1 MNKVY
6 KAVLI
11 GQPNSGKSTLFKVLS
26 DIKVLSSGP
35 TVEVNS
41 TDVNLYGDTLR
52 LIDLPGLFSLNYIHP
67 AEEITVKFLL
77 HQKIDLII
85 NVVDAS
91 MLTRSLE
98 LTIELLELGI
108 PMIVALNLEDVA
120 NNQGH
125 IIDAEKLSKLLKVPV
140 VPTQALFGKGA
151 KLLLDEIKNLLSNNV
166 KHEQTFFK
174 FTHHLEEEIKKVEKE
189 IRNHINGNEVS
200 SRFYAIKTI
209 ENPSI
214 ISKTIFE
221 HVENTQREVLE
232 NLQKEHNMDGFECIS
247 YERHHLAMK
256 ISEQVCIIKP
266 TRKTP
271 LINQIDNLLLHPI
284 YGYFFLTAFFFLYF
298 FLIFI
303 VGEFLASLTEDPL
316 SSLANEVDQLKS
328 VNLFLYVSLHGAVQ
342 GFIGIVG
349 IVLPYF
355 IPLVLLTAIFEETG
369 YLSRVAFLID
379 GLMHKIGLHGKSVV
393 PIILGFGC
401 SVPAIYATRM
411 IENPRDRMIT
421 AVLIPFVPC
430 SARIAVIFALSAA
443 FTGPFW
449 AVVVFAYV
457 IFILALHGKVMSK
470 FLSKPT
476 GLILDI
482 PRLQRPS
489 LRGSMKATW
498 LRTKDFLKEASIF
511 LLLGSIVLSWLEYFH
526 FAEYLNILFAPILTA
541 ILGLPEQLGS
551 TLIFGFLRKELIL
564 VMANQALG
572 VNFISELPLNIIQVV
587 SFIIFVTFYFPCL
600 TTFVVI
606 LKEFGTKVVVFSAIL
621 SVLVATISAYL
632 FKVVLGFIFIGL

>member
-1 MNKVY
+1 MNKIY
-6 KAVLI
+6 TAVLV

-26 DIKVLSSGP
+26 DIKVASSGP
-35 TVEVNS
+35 TVELNS

-52 LIDLPGLFSLNYIHP
+52 LIDLPGLFSLNYLHP
-67 AEEITVKFLL
+67 AEEITVNFLL

-98 LTIELLELGI
+98 LTIELMELGK
-108 PMIVALNLEDVA
+108 PMIVALNLEDIA
-120 NNQGH
+120 EKQGH
-125 IIDAEKLSKLLKVPV
+125 HIDAEKLSQILPIPV
-140 VPTQALFGKGA
+140 VPTQALFGKGI
-151 KLLLDEIKNLLSNNV
+151 KTLLDEIQKYLSNTNKSQ
-166 KHEQTFFK
+166 KHFDY
-174 FTHHLEEEIKKVEKE
+174 THHLEQEIKKIEEALKF
-189 IRNHINGNEVS
+189 HINGKEVTA
-200 SRFYAIKTI
+200 RFYAIKSI
-209 ENPSI
+209 ENPAI
-214 ISKTIFE
+214 LSKNILE
-221 HVENTQREVLE
+221 HIEDLQKQVLDNIQREH
-232 NLQKEHNMDGFECIS
+232 KMDGFESIS

-256 ISEQVCIIKP
+256 ISEQVCSIQQ

-271 LINQIDNLLLHPI
+271 FINKFDNLLLHPI
-284 YGYFFLTAFFFLYF
+284 WGYFFLVGFFFLYF

-303 VGEFLASLTEDPL
+303 VGDILATFVETPLNYLSLEIEKLKVVNEFLYFTT
-316 SSLANEVDQLKS
+316 N
-328 VNLFLYVSLHGAVQ
+328 GAFQ
-342 GFIGIVG
+342 GFAGIIG

-355 IPLVLLTAIFEETG
+355 IPLVLLTSIYEETG

-430 SARIAVIFALSAA
+430 SARIAVIFALAAA

-457 IFILALHGKVMSK
+457 IFVLALHGKLMTK
-470 FLSKPT
+470 FLTKPT

-482 PRLQRPS
+482 PRLQKPS
-489 LRGSMKATW
+489 LRGSMKSTW
-498 LRTKDFLKEASIF
+498 LRTRDFMKEAFVF
-511 LLLGSIVLSWLEYFH
+511 LLIGSIVLSWIEYFRAAS
-526 FAEYLNILFAPILTA
+526 FLDAFFEPVLTYV
-541 ILGLPEQLGS
+541 LGLPKELGS

-572 VNFISELPLNIIQVV
+572 VHFISQLPLNIIQVV
-587 SFIIFVTFYFPCL
+587 TFIIFVTFYFPCL
-600 TTFVVI
+600 TTAVVI
-606 LKEFGTKVVVFSAIL
+606 WKEFGTKVIIFSALL
-621 SVLVATISAYL
+621 SIFVATISA
-632 FKVVLGFIFIGL
+632 FIFKIILSLIFAGL

>member
-11 GQPNSGKSTLFKVLS
+11 GQSNSGKSTLFKVLS

-151 KLLLDEIKNLLSNNV
+151 KLLLDEIKNLLSNNA

>member
-26 DIKVLSSGP
+26 DIKVVSSGP

-108 PMIVALNLEDVA
+108 PMIVALNLEDIA
-120 NNQGH
+120 NSQGH
-125 IIDAEKLSKLLKVPV
+125 TINSEKLSKLLNLPV
-140 VPTQALFGKGA
+140 VPTQALYGKGA
-151 KLLLDEIKNLLSNNV
+151 KHLLDEIYYLLSN
-166 KHEQTFFK
+166 QTNYKQTIFRY
-174 FTHHLEEEIKKVEKE
+174 THHLEEELKKVEKE

-200 SRFYAIKTI
+200 SRFYAIKAI
-209 ENPSI
+209 ENPDI
-214 ISKTIFE
+214 LSKTITE
-221 HVENTQREVLE
+221 HVAIIQKEVLE
-232 NLQKEHNMDGFECIS
+232 ALQKEHGMDGFECIS

-256 ISEQVCIIKP
+256 ISEQVCIIQP

-271 LINQIDNLLLHPI
+271 FINKIDNLLLHPV
-284 YGYFFLTAFFFLYF
+284 YGYFFLTVFFFLYF

-303 VGEFLASLTEDPL
+303 FGEFLSSLTEKPL
-316 SSLANEVDQLKS
+316 SLITIEIEKLRNT
-328 VNLFLYVSLHGAVQ
+328 NLFLYISSHGAVQ

-355 IPLVLLTAIFEETG
+355 IPLVLLTSIFEETG

-430 SARIAVIFALSAA
+430 SARIAVIFALAAA

-449 AVVVFAYV
+449 AVIVFIYV
-457 IFILALHGKVMSK
+457 LFILALHGKVMSK
-470 FLSKPT
+470 ILAKPT

-489 LRGSMKATW
+489 VRGSMRTTW

-526 FAEYLNILFAPILTA
+526 FADYLNIIFEPILTTV
-541 ILGLPEQLGS
+541 LGLPEQLGS

-572 VNFISELPLNIIQVV
+572 VNFIGELPLNIIQVV

-606 LKEFGTKVVVFSAIL
+606 LKEFGTKVVIFSAIL
-621 SVLVATISAYL
+621 SVIVATISAYL
-632 FKVVLGFIFIGL
+632 FKIVLGFIFIGL

>member
-1 MNKVY
+1 
-6 KAVLI
+6 
-11 GQPNSGKSTLFKVLS
+11 
-26 DIKVLSSGP
+26 
-35 TVEVNS
+35 
-41 TDVNLYGDTLR
+41 
-52 LIDLPGLFSLNYIHP
+52 
-67 AEEITVKFLL
+67 
-77 HQKIDLII
+77 
-85 NVVDAS
+85 
-91 MLTRSLE
+91 
-98 LTIELLELGI
+98 
-108 PMIVALNLEDVA
+108 
-120 NNQGH
+120 
-125 IIDAEKLSKLLKVPV
+125 
-140 VPTQALFGKGA
+140 
-151 KLLLDEIKNLLSNNV
+151 
-166 KHEQTFFK
+166 
-174 FTHHLEEEIKKVEKE
+174 VEKE

-411 IENPRDRMIT
+411 IENQRDRMIT

>member
-77 HQKIDLII
+77 HQRIDLII

-120 NNQGH
+120 NSQGH
-125 IIDAEKLSKLLKVPV
+125 IIDAEKLSRLLNLPV
-140 VPTQALFGKGA
+140 VPTQALYGKGA
-151 KLLLDEIKNLLSNNV
+151 KQLLDEIKNLLFNNA
-166 KHEQTFFK
+166 KHKQTFFK
-174 FTHHLEEEIKKVEKE
+174 FTHHLEEKIIIVEKE
-189 IRNHINGNEVS
+189 IKNHINGNEVS
-200 SRFYAIKTI
+200 SRFYAIKAI
-209 ENPSI
+209 ENPNI
-214 ISKTIFE
+214 LSKTIIE
-221 HVENTQREVLE
+221 HVENIQKEVLD

-256 ISEQVCIIKP
+256 ISEQVCLIKP

-271 LINQIDNLLLHPI
+271 LISKIDNLLLHPI

-303 VGEFLASLTEDPL
+303 VGEFLASLAEFPL
-316 SSLANEVDQLKS
+316 SLLTDEVEKLRN
-328 VNLFLYVSLHGAVQ
+328 VNLFLYISLHGAVQ

-430 SARIAVIFALSAA
+430 SARIAVIFALAAA

-457 IFILALHGKVMSK
+457 IFVLALHGKIMSK
-470 FLSKPT
+470 FLTKPT

-489 LRGSMKATW
+489 VRGSMKATW

-511 LLLGSIVLSWLEYFH
+511 LLLGSIVLSWFEYFH
-526 FAEYLNILFAPILTA
+526 FAEYLNILFEPILTT

-572 VNFISELPLNIIQVV
+572 VNFIGELPLNIIQVV

-606 LKEFGTKVVVFSAIL
+606 LKEFGTKVVVFSSIL

>member
-1 MNKVY
+1 MNKIY
-6 KAVLI
+6 TAVLV
-11 GQPNSGKSTLFKVLS
+11 GQPNSGKSTLFKVMS
-26 DIKVLSSGP
+26 DIKVASSGP
-35 TVEVNS
+35 TVELNS
-41 TDVNLYGDTLR
+41 TDINLYGDTLR
-52 LIDLPGLFSLNYIHP
+52 LIDLPGLFSLNYLHP

-108 PMIVALNLEDVA
+108 PMIVALNLEDIA
-120 NNQGH
+120 ERQGH
-125 IIDAEKLSKLLKVPV
+125 HIDAEKLSQILQIPV
-140 VPTQALFGKGA
+140 VPTQALFGKGI
-151 KLLLDEIKNLLSNNV
+151 KSLLDKIREYLSNKN
-166 KHEQTFFK
+166 KSSKRFEYTY
-174 FTHHLEEEIKKVEKE
+174 HLEQEIKKIEE
-189 IRNHINGNEVS
+189 AIEAHINGKEVS
-200 SRFYAIKTI
+200 ARFYAIKSI
-209 ENPSI
+209 ENPTILSKNI
-214 ISKTIFE
+214 IE
-221 HVENTQREVLE
+221 HIEDIQNQVLE
-232 NLQKEHNMDGFECIS
+232 NIQREHKMDGFESIS

-256 ISEQVCIIKP
+256 ISEQVCSIHS

-271 LINQIDNLLLHPI
+271 FINKLDNLLLHPI
-284 YGYFFLTAFFFLYF
+284 WGYFFLIGFFFLYF

-303 VGEFLASLTEDPL
+303 VGDFLAQLAETPLNYLSMEIEKIKEINEFLYFTS
-316 SSLANEVDQLKS
+316 N
-328 VNLFLYVSLHGAVQ
+328 GAFQ
-342 GFIGIVG
+342 GFSGIIG

-355 IPLVLLTAIFEETG
+355 IPLVLLTSIYEETG

-430 SARIAVIFALSAA
+430 SARIAVIFALAAA

-457 IFILALHGKVMSK
+457 IFVLALHGKVMSK
-470 FLSKPT
+470 FLTKPT

-482 PRLQRPS
+482 PRLQKPS
-489 LRGSMKATW
+489 LRGSMKSTW
-498 LRTKDFLKEASIF
+498 LRTRDFMREAFVF
-511 LLLGSIVLSWLEYFH
+511 LLIGSIVLSWIEYFH
-526 FAEYLNILFAPILTA
+526 AAAFLDTFFEPVLTYV
-541 ILGLPEQLGS
+541 LGLPKELGS

-572 VNFISELPLNIIQVV
+572 VHFISQLPLNIIQVIT
-587 SFIIFVTFYFPCL
+587 FIIFVTFYFPCL
-600 TTFVVI
+600 TTAVVI
-606 LKEFGTKVVVFSAIL
+606 WKEFGTKVIIFSALL
-621 SVLVATISAYL
+621 SILVATLSA
-632 FKVVLGFIFIGL
+632 FIFKIILSFIFVNI

>member
-11 GQPNSGKSTLFKVLS
+11 GQSNSGKSTLFKVLS

-151 KLLLDEIKNLLSNNV
+151 KLLLDEIKNLLSNNA

-271 LINQIDNLLLHPI
+271 LINKIDNLLLHPI
-284 YGYFFLTAFFFLYF
+284 YGYFFLTAFFFIYF
-298 FLIFI
+298 FLVFI
-303 VGEFLASLTEDPL
+303 VGEFLASLTEAPL
-316 SSLANEVDQLKS
+316 SSLANEVEQLKS